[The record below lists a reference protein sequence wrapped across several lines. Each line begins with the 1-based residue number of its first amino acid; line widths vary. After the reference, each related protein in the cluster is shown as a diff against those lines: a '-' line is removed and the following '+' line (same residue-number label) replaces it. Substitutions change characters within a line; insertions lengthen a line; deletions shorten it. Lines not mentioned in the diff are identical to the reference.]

1 MQANDVTRE
10 SKTLTPN
17 TDQKNQSMSR
27 ITKEFINKSDTSIN
41 ASKIIDY
48 QRHTVE
54 FSSITPTRTTPPIT
68 SRTTPRRPDQPYHTN
83 PDHTNRSQPAE
94 PAETK
99 PPPESSDPINFTG
112 STQVVKSKNQP
123 AKPPSRKP
131 SGNSSPLLQEGNPQK
146 HKHSSNNRQIVPP
159 TIPQQ
164 DHQDSHQPT
173 PTRP

>member
-83 PDHTNRSQPAE
+83 PN
-94 PAETK
+94 
-99 PPPESSDPINFTG
+99 
-112 STQVVKSKNQP
+112 P
-123 AKPPSRKP
+123 AKPAESEPASKTSRNQTTTRKQRP
-131 SGNSSPLLQEGNPQK
+131 DQPYQINPDYQIYRTEIQCGCHLGAASSSP
-146 HKHSSNNRQIVPP
+146 
-159 TIPQQ
+159 
-164 DHQDSHQPT
+164 
-173 PTRP
+173 